1 MLHVR
6 NTANTH
12 IERELAPYRNF
23 ATQLSQVVS
32 SVHSLRAG
40 QTECLSFRQGLSTS
54 ENSHRMSRLV
64 TVADWSWVV
73 GTLRGSG
80 FDFFF
85 QVAREIS

>member
-1 MLHVR
+1 MSSFPFPASQSNVIALP
-6 NTANTH
+6 NQ
-12 IERELAPYRNF
+12 I
-23 ATQLSQVVS
+23 QLSQVVS